1 MKKEEILERNRRV
14 SQNTEDE
21 REEYINGKAGVN
33 AKITFTL
40 VVVAITVYKLFK
52 KLPSEDIWSIF
63 MTYCATESLY
73 KYYYLRDK
81 KILLCGVFFIIAAI
95 CGLFAF
101 IISTY

>member
-1 MKKEEILERNRRV
+1 MKKDEILERNRRFSKNV
-14 SQNTEDE
+14 EDE

-40 VVVAITVYKLFK
+40 VVIVITVYKLYK
-52 KLPSEDIWSIF
+52 NIPSGDIWSLF

>member
-14 SQNTEDE
+14 SEKAEDE
-21 REEYINGKAGVN
+21 REEYINGKAGIN

-40 VVVAITVYKLFK
+40 VVVIITLYKLYK
-52 KLPSEDIWSIF
+52 KIPNGDVLSIF

-81 KILLCGVFFIIAAI
+81 KILLCGIFFIIAAI

-101 IISTY
+101 IIST